1 MFKECTGTKK
11 LYTLLFQVG
20 FGLEIFFLF
29 VYFFACW
36 SFYTWTIIWNR
47 LHTLMFGN
55 AFKGF
60 FFFFFIRFCLFK
72 FNLFFLSVIFPPCDL
87 LNLLD
92 FFLPLCIYVRVFL
105 KNFPCCCFYLFFLS
119 GGSLASVSFGPC
131 LSSELRRF
139 LFKWKNVALSNWG
152 SDKERKR
159 GTVDECLTFLLSHF
173 ILYLFSPQ

>member
-20 FGLEIFFLF
+20 FGLEIFFCLF
-29 VYFFACW
+29 IFLHAGVF
-36 SFYTWTIIWNR
+36 IHGR
-47 LHTLMFGN
+47 LSEIGCTLWCLGMLL
-55 AFKGF
+55 KVSF
-60 FFFFFIRFCLFK
+60 FFFYSFLFVQIQP
-72 FNLFFLSVIFPPCDL
+72 FFLSVIFPPCDL